1 MNPTFFFALAAEAA
15 PSTAEAIEGL
25 LGAEV
30 LGTLLG
36 VGVSFYGL
44 YKLGTVETILKIIIG
59 VIAVII
65 IMYAAGYVTPSL
77 QSASWYKLV
86 AFICERVPDMVLDYL
101 GGAAT

>member
-1 MNPTFFFALAAEAA
+1 MIHHFFLLAAEAA
-15 PSTAEAIEGL
+15 PTTAETIEGL

-59 VIAVII
+59 IIAVVI
-65 IMYAAGYVTPSL
+65 IMYAAGWLTPSL
-77 QSASWYKLV
+77 QTASWYRLV
-86 AFICERVPDMVLDYL
+86 AYICETVPGMILDSL
-101 GGAAT
+101 GGAAS